1 MKEIESRILDILSR
15 QIGNPISIRKIRDK
29 INEIYGH
36 AHYPMIYSTIQDMAE
51 RKILV
56 LDKYGKS
63 SIASL
68 NFENSLLI
76 DSLAQVELINKVRF
90 LEKRKDWQ
98 TLVLLINGYFREY
111 STIKSILIHQPERN
125 AKLNRM
131 ELFIVLRNDEQIE
144 EQKNI
149 HKIMGLLQQV
159 QNIRLDFLL
168 ISEADFSNLLRG
180 DANPIKEILADKIVI
195 FYPQTFWFI
204 IKEMSDEGIQIH
216 VQENIHPA
224 KISEQDIE
232 YNLDRLGYSEFGTKI
247 VGGNNIGTEYLVA
260 SLLIKGDARR
270 REAIPII
277 LAKNSEKTNFGLLV
291 FLCQKYGVAEKIFPV
306 LKLVYEVKPSDDLG
320 RTIKMLKD
328 LKITEEK
335 INTNEIKKKM
345 RLYNV
350 K

>member
-1 MKEIESRILDILSR
+1 MKDIESKILDILSR

-36 AHYPMIYSTIQDMAE
+36 AHYPMIYSAIQDMAE
-51 RKILV
+51 RKLLT

-76 DSLAQVELINKVRF
+76 DSLAQVELINKVHF

-111 STIKSILIHQPERN
+111 STIKSIIIHQPEKN

-131 ELFIVLRNDEQIE
+131 ELFIILRNDEQIE

-149 HKIMGLLQQV
+149 HKIMGLLQRV
-159 QNIRLDFLL
+159 QNIRLDYLL
-168 ISEADFSNLLRG
+168 ITESNFSNLLRG
-180 DANPIKEILADKIVI
+180 DANPIKEILSDKIVI

-204 IKEMSDEGIQIH
+204 IKKMSDEGIQIH
-216 VQENIHPA
+216 VQEKIHPV
-224 KISEQDIE
+224 KISEQDIG
-232 YNLDRLGYSEFGTKI
+232 YNLNRFGYSEFGTKI
-247 VGGNNIGTEYLVA
+247 VGGNNIGTEYIVT

-291 FLCQKYGVAEKIFPV
+291 FLCQKYGIVEKIFPV
-306 LKLVYEVKPSDDLG
+306 LKVVYDVKPSDDLR
-320 RTIKMLKD
+320 RTIRTLKD
-328 LKITEEK
+328 LNITEER
-335 INTNEIKKKM
+335 INTKEMKKKM

>member
-1 MKEIESRILDILSR
+1 MVTSDWGS
-15 QIGNPISIRKIRDK
+15 NRK
-29 INEIYGH
+29 G
-36 AHYPMIYSTIQDMAE
+36 
-51 RKILV
+51 
-56 LDKYGKS
+56 
-63 SIASL
+63 
-68 NFENSLLI
+68 
-76 DSLAQVELINKVRF
+76 
-90 LEKRKDWQ
+90 
-98 TLVLLINGYFREY
+98 
-111 STIKSILIHQPERN
+111 
-125 AKLNRM
+125 M

-149 HKIMGLLQQV
+149 RKTIGLLQQV

-180 DANPIKEILADKIVI
+180 DANPIKEILSDKIVI

-232 YNLDRLGYSEFGTKI
+232 YNLDRFGYSEFGTKI

-291 FLCQKYGVAEKIFPV
+291 FLCQKYGIVEKIFPV
-306 LKLVYEVKPSDDLG
+306 LKLVYGFKPSDHHLG
-320 RTIKMLKD
+320 RIIEMLKD